1 MLMFEERVNAEG
13 EWRGRKGR
21 MKGGRGCRRRVWW
34 WGGGR

>member
-21 MKGGRGCRRRVWW
+21 MKGGKRMQKKGLVVGRR
-34 WGGGR
+34 